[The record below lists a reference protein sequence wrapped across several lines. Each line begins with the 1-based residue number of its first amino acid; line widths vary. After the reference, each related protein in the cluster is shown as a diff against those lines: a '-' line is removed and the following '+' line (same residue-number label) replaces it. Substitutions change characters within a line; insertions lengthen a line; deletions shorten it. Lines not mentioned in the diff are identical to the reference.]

1 MWEVSGNP
9 GACQCRYAGVHAPI
23 GTRRARPARSRN
35 TPCALYALTRST
47 LSSHTGALVPRHRVL
62 GRYQE
67 LPPVALRV
75 EISLASACKHRAR
88 LSRAS
93 ELPRPHRFHA
103 HPVSPNLMYF
113 FYDAKLARQ
122 EKPRDLANF
131 CSPSSSSAQRATGH
145 MPARRSVTALRARPV
160 PRATRPDCTPGGEGR
175 CRASVAALGSCF
187 VVCRGQHARAPRA
200 RALSY
205 CSLATAGAA
214 GVGCGGGKNR
224 PRCMPNGAAPAR
236 YHNRECAFCVPPL
249 APLETDIRPSPGK
262 KS

>member
-1 MWEVSGNP
+1 MQASS
-9 GACQCRYAGVHAPI
+9 Q
-23 GTRRARPARSRN
+23 
-35 TPCALYALTRST
+35 ALTGQR
-47 LSSHTGALVPRHRVL
+47 AAA
-62 GRYQE
+62 
-67 LPPVALRV
+67 PP
-75 EISLASACKHRAR
+75 S
-88 LSRAS
+88 LSRPSRFS
-93 ELPRPHRFHA
+93 E
-103 HPVSPNLMYF
+103 SMYF

-122 EKPRDLANF
+122 EKPRRTFGNF